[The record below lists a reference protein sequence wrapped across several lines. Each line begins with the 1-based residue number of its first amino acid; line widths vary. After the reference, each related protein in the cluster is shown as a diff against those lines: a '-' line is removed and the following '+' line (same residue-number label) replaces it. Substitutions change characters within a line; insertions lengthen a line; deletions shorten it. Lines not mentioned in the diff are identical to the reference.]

1 MANKVT
7 ILLQDAYLNQ
17 LRKERIPVTIHLING
32 FQLKGLI
39 KGFDNFIIL
48 FESEGKQMMI
58 YKHAVSTVTPA
69 RQVTFAS
76 GNNNNASNNNANNA
90 SKEKA
95 NSPEA
100 TN

>member
-1 MANKVT
+1 MANKAT

-69 RQVTFAS
+69 RQVNFAS
-76 GNNNNASNNNANNA
+76 GNNNSAANNA
-90 SKEKA
+90 GNTSKEKSNA
-95 NSPEA
+95 AESEN
-100 TN
+100 

>member
-17 LRKERIPVTIHLING
+17 LRKERIPVTIHLTNG
-32 FQLKGLI
+32 FQLRGLI

-48 FESEGKQMMI
+48 LENEGKQMMI

-69 RQVTFAS
+69 RQVTLTA
-76 GNNNNASNNNANNA
+76 GNNSNND
-90 SKEKA
+90 KERIE
-95 NSPEA
+95 S
-100 TN
+100 

>member
-48 FESEGKQMMI
+48 FENEGKQMMI

-69 RQVTFAS
+69 RQVVFAS
-76 GNNNNASNNNANNA
+76 GNNSNNNANNA
-90 SKEKA
+90 SKEKT
-95 NSPEA
+95 NSLE
-100 TN
+100 TEN

>member
-76 GNNNNASNNNANNA
+76 GNNNNAANNAGNA
-90 SKEKA
+90 SKEKL

-100 TN
+100 GN

>member
-69 RQVTFAS
+69 RQVIFTSAS
-76 GNNNNASNNNANNA
+76 NNASNNNANNA
-90 SKEKA
+90 NKEKA
-95 NSPEA
+95 NSPE
-100 TN
+100 TEN

>member
-76 GNNNNASNNNANNA
+76 VNNNNASNNNANNV
-90 SKEKA
+90 SKEKT
-95 NSPEA
+95 NSSEA
-100 TN
+100 GN

>member
-69 RQVTFAS
+69 RQVTFTS
-76 GNNNNASNNNANNA
+76 SNNSNN
-90 SKEKA
+90 SNKEKT
-95 NSPEA
+95 NSPEVE
-100 TN
+100 N

>member
-1 MANKVT
+1 VT

-69 RQVTFAS
+69 RQVIFTS
-76 GNNNNASNNNANNA
+76 GNNNNATNNNANNA
-90 SKEKA
+90 NKEKS
-95 NSPEA
+95 NPSEA
-100 TN
+100 ES